1 MGTTADADLVPLV
14 RALGAD
20 GRLRLLRELRSGDAT
35 VSDLADRLA
44 LDQPRI
50 STHLAA
56 LREVGLVTAQ
66 AIGRQRVYHVD
77 AERVGGL
84 LDALA
89 ALGPE
94 PAPRAE
100 PTPISAAAARLV
112 RHDAPL
118 RQARSCYDHLA
129 GVAGVELLEQLL
141 GRGWLVAHERARR
154 VDFRLAPS
162 GETALAAR
170 QVDLLSARRARRL
183 YAFACLDWT
192 ERRPHLG
199 GALGAAILAA
209 LRSAGIARA
218 PSGPDPAR
226 SLRLAEPLDHW
237 LDSACPDQRGEG

>member
-1 MGTTADADLVPLV
+1 MATTADADLVPLV

-20 GRLRLLRELRSGDAT
+20 GRLRLLRALHSGDAT

-44 LDQPRI
+44 LDQPRV

-56 LREVGLVTAQ
+56 LREVGLVTAH
-66 AIGRQRVYHVD
+66 AVGRQRVYHVD
-77 AERVGGL
+77 AKRVGGL

-94 PAPRAE
+94 PARRAE
-100 PTPISAAAARLV
+100 PTPISAQAARLV
-112 RHDAPL
+112 GQDAPL

-129 GVAGVELLEQLL
+129 GVAGVQLLEELLE
-141 GRGWLVAHERARR
+141 RNWLVAHEQARR
-154 VDFRLAPS
+154 VDFRLSAA
-162 GETALAAR
+162 GEVALAAR
-170 QVDLLSARRARRL
+170 QVDLGAARRARRQ

-218 PSGPDPAR
+218 PSGVDPVR
-226 SLRLAEPLDHW
+226 SLRLAEPLDRW
-237 LDSACPDQRGEG
+237 LDSA